1 MNYAALKRHDIANGP
16 GVRVSLFVSGCRHH
30 CLGCFNPETWSFT
43 YGNPFTGEVLDKI
56 IRACNHDF
64 IAGLSVL
71 GGEPLDP
78 ANQATVLRL
87 LETFHRVYPHKTIWC
102 YTGYRYDD
110 ELLAGS
116 VGDLATVRQILSFVD
131 VLVDG
136 EFHEAEKDLK
146 LRFRGSANQRLIR
159 AKDSLAAGQLLL
171 WDDGGTTTGGM
182 AQ

>member
-87 LETFHRVYPHKTIWC
+87 LETFHRVYPYKTIWC

-110 ELLAGS
+110 ELLAGG
-116 VGDLATVRQILSFVD
+116 VGALAPVRQILSFVD

-171 WDDGGTTTGGM
+171 WDDGGATTGGT

>member
-1 MNYAALKRHDIANGP
+1 MLSIIDIIEDTTVDGPGFRTAIYAAGCPNKCP
-16 GVRVSLFVSGCRHH
+16 GCH
-30 CLGCFNPETWSFT
+30 NPESWDIHKGKKVRTEEIVEKVLADEFANVTFSGGDPMFQPEGFT
-43 YGNPFTGEVLDKI
+43 EVAKAI
-56 IRACNHDF
+56 KEK
-64 IAGLSVL
+64 S
-71 GGEPLDP
+71 
-78 ANQATVLRL
+78 Q
-87 LETFHRVYPHKTIWC
+87 KTIWC

-171 WDDGGTTTGGM
+171 WDDGGATTGGTG
-182 AQ
+182 Q

>member
-146 LRFRGSANQRLIR
+146 LRFRGSANQRVLNVPQ
-159 AKDSLAAGQLLL
+159 SLKEGKPVLE
-171 WDDGGTTTGGM
+171 TTPRWLGEY
-182 AQ
+182 

>member
-87 LETFHRVYPHKTIWC
+87 LETFHRVYPYKTIWC
-102 YTGYRYDD
+102 YTGYKFEDLIKNPAQAA
-110 ELLAGS
+110 LLS
-116 VGDLATVRQILSFVD
+116 YID

-136 EFHEAEKDLK
+136 RYKQT
-146 LRFRGSANQRLIR
+146 LRDESLLFRGSSNQRLIDVQ
-159 AKDSLAAGQLLL
+159 ASLNKKEIVKYKY
-171 WDDGGTTTGGM
+171 DPFI
-182 AQ
+182 